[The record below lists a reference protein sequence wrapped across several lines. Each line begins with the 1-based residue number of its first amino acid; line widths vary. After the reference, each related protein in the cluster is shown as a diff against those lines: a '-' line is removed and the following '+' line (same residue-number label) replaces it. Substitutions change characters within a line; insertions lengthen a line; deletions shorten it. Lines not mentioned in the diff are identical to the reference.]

1 MHFLVP
7 GGGLS
12 TDGERWL
19 RARNHFFVHVKP
31 LARLF
36 RGKMRDG
43 LRKAG
48 LLSQVCAESWHQD
61 WVVDCRPIGKGETAL
76 KYLAPYVFRVALSN
90 RRILKTEKGQVTFR
104 YRDGETKRQRRCM
117 LAAEAFIHRFLQHV
131 LPKGFVKVRY
141 YGLLVPRYRKRLT
154 QANPLYASRLSGYF
168 LSVTGGN
175 CMGLHLTSLL
185 SRPTLNTM
193 RVLGWLSRAARNHGN
208 KTEIP

>member
-1 MHFLVP
+1 MTYYFDNTARVFFDRRSHNP
-7 GGGLS
+7 SAAIGLIGCFES
-12 TDGERWL
+12 ANG
-19 RARNHFFVHVKP
+19 
-31 LARLF
+31 LA
-36 RGKMRDG
+36 
-43 LRKAG
+43 
-48 LLSQVCAESWHQD
+48 
-61 WVVDCRPIGKGETAL
+61 T
-76 KYLAPYVFRVALSN
+76 RVA
-90 RRILKTEKGQVTFR
+90 Q
-104 YRDGETKRQRRCM
+104 
-117 LAAEAFIHRFLQHV
+117 AFIHRFLQHV